1 MKVEFKLL
9 KEEAE
14 RLRSMMEAE
23 HAGYYAVYGDGYAE
37 RRAGYFESLRI
48 CIVTTSGTTNT
59 PMRRDYAFKWVTQ
72 GGNVLSIVGN
82 KAMYK
87 GRRHGLVRGGFLS
100 ACAEILRP
108 AQDRGDWRY
117 IATNEKSWLP
127 LETADDWPDQ

>member
-1 MKVEFKLL
+1 MMKVEFKLL

-37 RRAGYFESLRI
+37 RRAGYFE
-48 CIVTTSGTTNT
+48 
-59 PMRRDYAFKWVTQ
+59 MRRDYAFKWVTQ

-82 KAMYK
+82 KAMYE

-117 IATNEKSWLP
+117 IATNEKGWLP